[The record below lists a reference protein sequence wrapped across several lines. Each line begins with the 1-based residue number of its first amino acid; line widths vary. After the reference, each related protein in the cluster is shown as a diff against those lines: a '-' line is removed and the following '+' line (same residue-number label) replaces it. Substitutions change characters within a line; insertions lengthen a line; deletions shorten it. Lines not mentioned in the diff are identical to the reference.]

1 MTGDRRRPEGE
12 DAGGRPA
19 PKSRW
24 SRVGQNKQNNV
35 EKIDGEGRQGGGSK
49 PSSRSGGNNDTE
61 KTRGHRNDDDEDDE
75 SKERVEEV
83 EKPNFESTGA
93 LSKEANTMNGVV
105 LKWCEPP
112 EARKPKTK
120 WTIFPFKGDETL
132 DPMKIYGKAS
142 YLLGRER
149 RVVDI
154 PLDHPS
160 CSSQHAVICFRLVD
174 FQTRDGVQARQIK
187 PFLLDLESSN
197 GTMLNGSKIE
207 SRRYIELRRKD
218 VIKFA
223 SSTREYVVV
232 NDKS

>member
-1 MTGDRRRPEGE
+1 MYSDRDQRDVKQSRGDQ
-12 DAGGRPA
+12 
-19 PKSRW
+19 S
-24 SRVGQNKQNNV
+24 
-35 EKIDGEGRQGGGSK
+35 
-49 PSSRSGGNNDTE
+49 
-61 KTRGHRNDDDEDDE
+61 HDDDGNDE
-75 SKERVEEV
+75 ERVEEV
-83 EKPNFESTGA
+83 EKPNFHSTG
-93 LSKEANTMNGVV
+93 LLQKEVNRLNGVV

-120 WTIFPFKGDETL
+120 WTIFPFKGDQTM

-174 FQTRDGVQARQIK
+174 FVTKDGIKARQIK

-197 GTMLNGSKIE
+197 GTIVNGSKIE
-207 SRRYIELRRKD
+207 SRRYIELRKKD

-223 SSTREYVVV
+223 SSTREYVIV
-232 NDKS
+232 NDKP